1 MVAFE
6 NKLIREAVVWVSTE
20 SFRHALPVQ
29 GPLDLFLTL
38 SGTISSLSSDMIF
51 NLAKSWFFSTVM

>member
-38 SGTISSLSSDMIF
+38 
-51 NLAKSWFFSTVM
+51 